1 MYSNKFDMHSTCTIF
16 AEISDLRYC
25 SDKLTQ
31 FSGVHYSAS
40 KIRFLESN
48 GIKSKVK
55 FKSIGII
62 LLGIIWACHSGR
74 QSAEGDSGLE
84 IVRFDR
90 HLFALNHDSPDI
102 QGMEARDRAFFRLY
116 VEGVLQLGK
125 ADAPELPEFL
135 SLFLQDSIILEVY
148 DSVARKYPDMKLQE
162 KELAAA
168 FRHYADYFPE
178 KALPVVYTYISG
190 FNQSVVVDSNLI
202 GISLDNYLGEDC
214 IFYKMLATPIP
225 RYIARRM
232 TEREIVRDALYGW
245 LSAEYPF
252 HPRSLDLLSGIIYQ
266 GKIMYLLEKLLPGY
280 EQERLFGYTPEQLE
294 WCRNSEGSIWAFMV
308 DNEYLFENQ
317 QMLFRKYLNEAPF
330 SSGMPQE
337 SPGKA
342 VVWCGYR
349 IVREYVRKKDC
360 TIQELMEEQ
369 DYHKILRGA
378 AYRPS

>member
-1 MYSNKFDMHSTCTIF
+1 MSSNKFDMHPTCTIF
-16 AEISDLRYC
+16 VKNKRPLVVFRQADAVLR
-25 SDKLTQ
+25 L
-31 FSGVHYSAS
+31 HYRTS
-40 KIRFLESN
+40 KIRFLESK

-55 FKSIGII
+55 FKIIGII
-62 LLGIIWACHSGR
+62 FLGMLWACHSGR
-74 QSAEGDSGLE
+74 KSVGRDSGLE

-90 HLFALNHDSPDI
+90 HLFALDHASPDI
-102 QGMEARDRAFFRLY
+102 QSMEERDLAFFRLY
-116 VEGVLQLGK
+116 VEGILRLGK
-125 ADAPELPEFL
+125 ADDPELPELL
-135 SLFLQDSIILEVY
+135 SFFLQDSIIREVY
-148 DSVARKYPDMKLQE
+148 DSVALKYPDMKFQE
-162 KELAAA
+162 KEFSEA
-168 FRHYADYFPE
+168 FRNYADYFPE
-178 KALPVVYTYISG
+178 KAVPEVYTYISG

-214 IFYKMLATPIP
+214 VFYKMLATPIP
-225 RYIARRM
+225 RYITRRM

-252 HPRSLDLLSGIIYQ
+252 RPRRMDLLSGIIYQ

-280 EQERLFGYTPEQLE
+280 EPERLFGYTAEQLE

-349 IVREYVRKKDC
+349 IVREYVRKKGC
-360 TIQELMEEQ
+360 TIQELMGEQ

>member
-1 MYSNKFDMHSTCTIF
+1 M
-16 AEISDLRYC
+16 
-25 SDKLTQ
+25 
-31 FSGVHYSAS
+31 
-40 KIRFLESN
+40 
-48 GIKSKVK
+48 K
-55 FKSIGII
+55 FKIIGII
-62 LLGIIWACHSGR
+62 FLGMVWACHPGR
-74 QSAEGDSGLE
+74 QSVGRDSGPE

-90 HLFALNHDSPDI
+90 HLFALDPASPDI
-102 QGMEARDRAFFRLY
+102 QSMEARDLAFFRLY
-116 VEGVLQLGK
+116 VEGILRLGK
-125 ADAPELPEFL
+125 ADDPELSEFL
-135 SLFLQDSIILEVY
+135 ALFLQDSIIREVY
-148 DSVARKYPDMKLQE
+148 DSVASKYPDMELQE
-162 KELAAA
+162 KEFSEA
-168 FRHYADYFPE
+168 FHRYADYFPE
-178 KALPVVYTYISG
+178 KAVPEVYTYISG

-214 IFYKMLATPIP
+214 VFYKMLATPIP
-225 RYIARRM
+225 RYITRCM

-252 HPRSLDLLSGIIYQ
+252 RPRRMDLLSGIIYQ
-266 GKIMYLLEKLLPGY
+266 GKIMYLLERLLPDY
-280 EQERLFGYTPEQLE
+280 EPERLFGYTAEQLE
-294 WCRNSEGSIWAFMV
+294 WCRNSEGGIWAFMV

-360 TIQELMEEQ
+360 TIQELMGEQ